1 MPVPKPAFIAAAALF
16 SCEIS
21 DLYFSQ
27 NLSLRVVQIQNNIQ
41 NIACYADHADVLRG
55 LRERISKTIDAQSVA
70 RKMFEDNALTLQEL
84 ESIQS
89 KREEHTKAAKKLIDI
104 VQQSDSVFRCFLE
117 ALKKTDHKL
126 VSDLIVSQIYKGM
139 QGLRFISAFE
149 IAGLDTAG
157 Q

>member
-1 MPVPKPAFIAAAALF
+1 
-16 SCEIS
+16 
-21 DLYFSQ
+21 
-27 NLSLRVVQIQNNIQ
+27 
-41 NIACYADHADVLRG
+41 
-55 LRERISKTIDAQSVA
+55 
-70 RKMFEDNALTLQEL
+70 MFEDNALTLQEL

-139 QGLRFISAFE
+139 
-149 IAGLDTAG
+149 
-157 Q
+157 